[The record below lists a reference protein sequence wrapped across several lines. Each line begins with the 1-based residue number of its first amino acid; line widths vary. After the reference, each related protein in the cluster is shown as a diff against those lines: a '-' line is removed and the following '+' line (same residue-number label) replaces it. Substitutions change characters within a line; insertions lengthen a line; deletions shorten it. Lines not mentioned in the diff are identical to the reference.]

1 MRICVAALSSLD
13 WYKGI
18 TNRKKVTQEIK
29 TIKAG
34 KQNWK
39 IGWEGAHWRAE
50 LFYLVRWWALFVCRD
65 IRPVSRLSFGRGKQ
79 RKGSRET
86 RRWGREGEHW
96 GSQKKIED
104 WSRVIAHSVTFQVLM
119 ISLWERYRVGYF
131 CNRRVYSTKKPQLA
145 SLLNKNRSTII
156 HIWCKEMQLKNRGG
170 F

>member
-1 MRICVAALSSLD
+1 MSFIRHRRATSPNKFECRNVYSTNRIDVLLPFF
-13 WYKGI
+13 WVWRLIYKGI

-39 IGWEGAHWRAE
+39 IGWEGAHRRTE

-65 IRPVSRLSFGRGKQ
+65 IRPVSRLSFGSGKQ
-79 RKGSRET
+79 RKGSHET

-104 WSRVIAHSVTFQVLM
+104 WSRVIAHSVTFQGADDQ
-119 ISLWERYRVGYF
+119 SVG
-131 CNRRVYSTKKPQLA
+131 KIPGG
-145 SLLNKNRSTII
+145 LL
-156 HIWCKEMQLKNRGG
+156 L
-170 F
+170 